1 MLCKIELV
9 KFIFSSAVRHYE
21 VVYLIHEKYVDE
33 VESVKLKVQ
42 G

>member
-1 MLCKIELV
+1 MYVFC
-9 KFIFSSAVRHYE
+9 SAVRHYE

-33 VESVKLKVQ
+33 VESVNLKVQ